1 MIQFIL
7 EGNTAEKYRD
17 SRSVTFNVQGSL
29 FRAVFLEIVIEVQI
43 SESHLVKHSNKL
55 SIEIVNVSMGFILYP
70 NVL

>member
-43 SESHLVKHSNKL
+43 SESLDFL
-55 SIEIVNVSMGFILYP
+55 SEILRVWFECIEISKKTIVGVT
-70 NVL
+70 